1 MAWITLTETD
11 VITKLSGPETAAL
24 KTAALQ
30 AAQSDPLPEVIEQVI
45 KEIRGYVAAC
55 ERNTLGDGETIPD
68 ELKGA
73 AISRIRFELATRLP
87 VSSLLTEDRRTANA
101 NAISMLKDVARCDF
115 LIVQPDTAAEDQ
127 AGGPGIEIVTKTCRK
142 FSRDDLRGL

>member
-1 MAWITLTETD
+1 MSWITLTEDD

-30 AAQSDPLPEVIEQVI
+30 AAQGDPLPEVIEQVV

-55 ERNTLGDGETIPD
+55 ERNTLGAGETIPD

-87 VSSLLTEDRRTANA
+87 VASLLTEDRRTANA
-101 NAISMLKDVARCDF
+101 NAISLLKDVARCGF
-115 LIVQPDTAAEDQ
+115 LLVQPETPAEDQ
-127 AGGPGIEIVTKTCRK
+127 AGGPGITVVTKTCRK
-142 FSRDDLRGL
+142 FSRDDMRGL